1 MRKKIVIRGVLSS
14 LPMLLGIVVLFV
26 LAEGKGV
33 FLIPFF
39 SIVSLTVYTIVYLLF
54 LICKRVYFNKIEEQ
68 NAIDVRG
75 FLVYVGIMFVLV
87 IMELLLFG

>member
-1 MRKKIVIRGVLSS
+1 MQKKIVIRGVLSS
-14 LPMLLGIVVLFV
+14 LPMLLGIGVLFV

-39 SIVSLTVYTIVYLLF
+39 SIVSLTVYTIVYLIF

-68 NAIDVRG
+68 NIIDFRG